1 MGKVALFVGRM
12 SQELNNVTWRR
23 IICDIHVYPSI
34 LAASSAS
41 RTDLRGGFSEF
52 FWREA
57 FWCSSFPS
65 GRAYHARELAVKI
78 PFSHF
83 FLLFSSGLFLF
94 LGQKFRRACPLQET
108 GVTPS
113 VSHHKWGS
121 ILSFVFQYDFYW
133 CEKRRV
139 SPPGSSLSEL
149 VKFLMMSF
157 HPSAGNE

>member
-83 FLLFSSGLFLF
+83 FCFFPLGCSSSWAKSLGEHVLCRRQEWLLQCHTTNEVQFYHSSFSMTFIGAKSDEFHH
-94 LGQKFRRACPLQET
+94 QEAHW
-108 GVTPS
+108 VN
-113 VSHHKWGS
+113 W
-121 ILSFVFQYDFYW
+121 
-133 CEKRRV
+133 
-139 SPPGSSLSEL
+139 
-149 VKFLMMSF
+149 
-157 HPSAGNE
+157 